1 MKAMNSFS
9 STLTAMLVTFSG
21 LLFSQSTTLCI
32 PYSTPAVIDG
42 VISSGEWTGA
52 DSVQIM
58 INNFKKVTVLIKH
71 DSTALYF
78 AYLNHLESSMRF
90 PEILLDINNDKS
102 NTWQNDDWWFHV
114 SATDC
119 ESNGMPANYSNC
131 LVVQQ
136 NWEAVPNM
144 VSGLPNTDTIEI
156 KIPFFKAGIDLT
168 VHDTIGIAFDV
179 TNTVNA
185 WNYWPAGANI
195 NTPSTW
201 AQAVFCLAV
210 TGLSPATERKET
222 ILFPNPSSGY
232 FKLQSSVSAREITL
246 MGTDGYEYKTNRLSG
261 DEFDLSIENI
271 PNGLYIYKI
280 LHENFSIS
288 TGKIILSKQQ

>member
-1 MKAMNSFS
+1 MMVSFS
-9 STLTAMLVTFSG
+9 S
-21 LLFSQSTTLCI
+21 LLFSQPATLCI
-32 PYSTPAVIDG
+32 PYGTPAVIDG
-42 VISSGEWTGA
+42 SISNGEWSDA
-52 DSVQIM
+52 DSVQIV
-58 INNFKKVTVLIKH
+58 INNLKKVTVKIKH
-71 DSTALYF
+71 DSTSLYLV
-78 AYLNHLESSMRF
+78 YLNHLESSMRF

-102 NTWQNDDWWFHV
+102 NGWQNDDWWFHV

-119 ESNGMPANYSNC
+119 ESTGMPGNYSNC

-144 VSGLPNTDTIEI
+144 ASGLPNTDTIEI
-156 KIPFFKAGIDLT
+156 KIPFIKTGIDLT

-201 AQAVFCLAV
+201 AQAVFCLTV
-210 TGLSPATERKET
+210 TGLPTVTERTET
-222 ILFPNPSSGY
+222 ILFPNPSSGH
-232 FKLQSSVSAREITL
+232 FKIKSSVNAIAFTL
-246 MGTDGYEYKTNRLSG
+246 TGPGGYEYKTNRPSGEEFELSM
-261 DEFDLSIENI
+261 ENI

-280 LHENFSIS
+280 LHEDFSMS
-288 TGKIILSKQQ
+288 TGKIIISKQ